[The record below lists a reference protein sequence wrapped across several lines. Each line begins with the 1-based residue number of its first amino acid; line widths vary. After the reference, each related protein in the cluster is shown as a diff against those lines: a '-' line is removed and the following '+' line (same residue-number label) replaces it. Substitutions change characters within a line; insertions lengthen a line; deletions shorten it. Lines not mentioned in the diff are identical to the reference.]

1 MQRSGPKFIL
11 LTIAWWTMR
20 GVFGNTSNLR
30 YFAIDTNFLWENILP
45 TCGRDSSYFPGYIII
60 VIIEMNSCYVL
71 KLLHTQSR
79 WWYICRFLK
88 GIKLGYKEH
97 ELQKFLKS
105 DSESIFYNYSV
116 RNANKNPHPCFCPV
130 DHLNKIPPLFYF
142 LLLFIPFIFF
152 Q

>member
-11 LTIAWWTMR
+11 LTTIWWMIR

-30 YFAIDTNFLWENILP
+30 YFAIDTYFLWENI
-45 TCGRDSSYFPGYIII
+45 SSFFPGYIII
-60 VIIEMNSCYVL
+60 VIIKMNSYYLL

-105 DSESIFYNYSV
+105 DSESIFYNNSV
-116 RNANKNPHPCFCPV
+116 SNANKNPHPCFCPV

-142 LLLFIPFIFF
+142 SCYSSLSSFF
-152 Q
+152 SNWRLI